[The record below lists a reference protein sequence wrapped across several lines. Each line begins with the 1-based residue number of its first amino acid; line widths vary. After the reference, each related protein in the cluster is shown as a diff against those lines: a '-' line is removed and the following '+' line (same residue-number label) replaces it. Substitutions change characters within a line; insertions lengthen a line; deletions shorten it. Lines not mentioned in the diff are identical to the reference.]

1 MYENNNVGNKQIS
14 IKKAAFLNAGS
25 KYITVILQIIYM
37 AVLSRI
43 LTPEEFGIVSII
55 NVFIIFFQLF
65 ADMGFGTAVIQN
77 KTLTDDEV
85 NQIFS
90 FTIYLGIALML
101 LFAGASFIIAAVYN
115 DRIYISLGF
124 MLSFSLLFNSLNMIP
139 NSVMLKNKRFVAI
152 AVRTIAVALISYSIT
167 ISLALAGFGVYAL
180 AANSIVMAL
189 AIFIWNEISTKL
201 KFRGRVKIATLKK
214 VWSYSL
220 FQFGSQALNYFNRNL
235 DNLLIGKYFSTTDL
249 GYYNKS
255 YTLAGYPVTYLPG
268 VITPV
273 LHPILSE
280 HQNDHDYIYNS
291 YMKLLKFLSLIGCF
305 GAAFCFFA
313 GREIILIAFG
323 SQWEPSIVPFQ
334 ILSLSLWMQI
344 LTNTIA
350 PIYQSICNT
359 KLLFKSTVLTT
370 ALIVTSIIVGV
381 NLGSIVSVS
390 ICVSVAYFFNFIV
403 SFGIITAKGFRK
415 SFLKFVKN
423 FWQELIFFAI
433 LIMIAIIWTFNITNV
448 VIGFFVKL
456 VVYLAIYGLMLF
468 LTRQHRVLIG
478 FIKR

>member
-1 MYENNNVGNKQIS
+1 MHEDKYVENKQIS
-14 IKKAAFLNAGS
+14 IKKAAFLNASS
-25 KYITVILQIIYM
+25 KYITIILQIIYM

-43 LTPEEFGIVSII
+43 LTPEEFGIIAVI
-55 NVFIIFFQLF
+55 NVFIIFFQMF

-85 NQIFS
+85 NQL
-90 FTIYLGIALML
+90 FTFTVYLGIVLML

-115 DRIYISLGF
+115 DQIYISLGF
-124 MLSFSLLFNSLNMIP
+124 MLSFSLLFNAFNMIP

-152 AVRTIAVALISYSIT
+152 AVRTIVVALISYSIT
-167 ISLALAGFGVYAL
+167 ISLALSGVGVYAL

-201 KFRGRVKIATLKK
+201 KFRGRVKLATLKK

-235 DNLLIGKYFSTTDL
+235 DNLLIGKYFSTAEL

-280 HQNDHDYIYNS
+280 HQDDHDYIYNS
-291 YMKLLKFLSLIGCF
+291 YIKLVKFLSLIGCF
-305 GAAFCFFA
+305 GSAFCFFA

-323 SQWEPSIVPFQ
+323 NQWEPSIIPFQ
-334 ILSLSLWMQI
+334 TLSLSLWMQI

-350 PIYQSICNT
+350 PIYQSLGNT
-359 KLLFKSTVLTT
+359 KLLFRSTVITT
-370 ALIVTSIIVGV
+370 VLIVA
-381 NLGSIVSVS
+381 SIVIGVHIGNIRFVS
-390 ICVSVAYFFNFIV
+390 ICVSTAYILNFLI
-403 SFGIITAKGFRK
+403 SFGVMMIWGFKRSFFQFAKQ
-415 SFLKFVKN
+415 
-423 FWQELIFFAI
+423 FWHEIIFFAVLI
-433 LIMIAIIWTFNITNV
+433 LLSVLWPINIENIVINFAVKFIASMTI
-448 VIGFFVKL
+448 
-456 VVYLAIYGLMLF
+456 YAIMLF
-468 LTRQHRVLIG
+468 ITKEHRVLID
-478 FIKR
+478 FLKK